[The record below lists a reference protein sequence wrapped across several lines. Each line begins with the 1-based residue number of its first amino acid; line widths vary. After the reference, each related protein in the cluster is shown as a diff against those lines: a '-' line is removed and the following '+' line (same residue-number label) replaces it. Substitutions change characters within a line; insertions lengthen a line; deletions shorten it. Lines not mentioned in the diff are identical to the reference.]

1 MPRLRGEVVTELTA
15 AEAAQ
20 LLRVGIKTV
29 RKMWRAGILR
39 GRMQTTIGGR
49 SRRLLIDRASVDKRL
64 ADEARTP
71 LDLARRGLP
80 AA

>member
-1 MPRLRGEVVTELTA
+1 MTELTT

-20 LLRVGIKTV
+20 LLRVDIKTV

-39 GRMQTTIGGR
+39 GRMQRTIGGR
-49 SRRLLIDRASVDKRL
+49 ANRLLIEQASVDKRL

>member
-1 MPRLRGEVVTELTA
+1 MTAELTT

-20 LLRVGIKTV
+20 LLRVDIKTV

-39 GRMQTTIGGR
+39 GRMQRTIGGR
-49 SRRLLIDRASVDKRL
+49 SNRLLIDRASVDKRL